1 MLITDARRSCRG
13 VSAIPKST
21 GCSSSSSPFLR
32 SRSTVVQIAKAEGL
46 KVIASAGSE
55 EKVQFLREIGADVAF
70 NYKTTKTAEVLAK
83 EGPINVSV
91 VVRHLM

>member
-1 MLITDARRSCRG
+1 MKYLCPQD
-13 VSAIPKST
+13 IPHVLL
-21 GCSSSSSPFLR
+21 PFLR
-32 SRSTVVQIAKAEGL
+32 SRRTVVQIAKAEGL

-83 EGPINVSV
+83 EGPINV
-91 VVRHLM
+91 